1 MRDLQWQY
9 NAWAEYL
16 ELQTNRLLAK
26 KVNMVLKDILRNG
39 YQTSYGRLEML
50 KGDLSG
56 YASVR
61 IDQKNRVVFKADQY
75 RVLVIQCGS
84 HYRDH

>member
-39 YQTSYGRLEML
+39 YQASYGRLEML

-61 IDQKNRVVFKADQY
+61 IDQKNRVVFKAGEAPRLSLRLRPDY
-75 RVLVIQCGS
+75 R
-84 HYRDH
+84 

>member
-16 ELQTNRLLAK
+16 GLQTNRLLAK

-39 YQTSYGRLEML
+39 YQASYGRLEML

-61 IDQKNRVVFKADQY
+61 IDQKNRIVFKADQY

>member
-9 NAWAEYL
+9 NARAEYL

-39 YQTSYGRLEML
+39 Y
-50 KGDLSG
+50 
-56 YASVR
+56 
-61 IDQKNRVVFKADQY
+61 
-75 RVLVIQCGS
+75 
-84 HYRDH
+84 